1 MRALLRG
8 QVHPRQ
14 VRPVVEDPPPGGG
27 PRSTVPDQ
35 QMRPGLRIRF
45 PQRHPG
51 EAPSMI
57 TSIPAALP
65 AIAIASSGSPPRN
78 PPTLASID
86 ECVPV
91 SVNVTTPGLREP
103 RWLASGVRRPAERGP
118 VSRRVQHQPK
128 FCRQRAR
135 AQHRLDLDSRS
146 PVRRTRSALPGS
158 PSWGPTS
165 LVRRWGPPRAATADN
180 TYGSHPPL
188 SASSPQKFELSQ
200 ATGHYLGRSGHP
212 ACGVGG
218 PPAGKSRGCRGLL
231 AGREAR
237 QGAMVPTGGRR
248 RCRRRCCC
256 WCRLG
261 RWCSTR
267 SRG

>member
-1 MRALLRG
+1 MVNPASPRQQPPGRDRGIPGPRPLGRPVMTGGMGTSADAGDTPPGHGAMPCLPEPTRYSITVTRIPPGCALLPG

-14 VRPVVEDPPPGGG
+14 VRPVVEDLHQAARHARPC
-27 PRSTVPDQ
+27 PDQ
-35 QMRPGLRIRF
+35 QMHPGLRIRF

-86 ECVPV
+86 EWVPV

-146 PVRRTRSALPGS
+146 PVRRSAAPCPVHRAGGQPAWSGDGGLPELLLQITR
-158 PSWGPTS
+158 T
-165 LVRRWGPPRAATADN
+165 VHT
-180 TYGSHPPL
+180 
-188 SASSPQKFELSQ
+188 
-200 ATGHYLGRSGHP
+200 
-212 ACGVGG
+212 
-218 PPAGKSRGCRGLL
+218 
-231 AGREAR
+231 
-237 QGAMVPTGGRR
+237 
-248 RCRRRCCC
+248 
-256 WCRLG
+256 RL
-261 RWCSTR
+261 
-267 SRG
+267 